1 MAHKFEEKRK
11 SILQQ
16 KDMDSEWMLNI
27 FSWNRLVLNLKSGWV
42 FQSSEYQEE
51 QQAIASA
58 QKNPTCE
65 SSTMP
70 EWIKNSLR

>member
-1 MAHKFEEKRK
+1 
-11 SILQQ
+11 
-16 KDMDSEWMLNI
+16 MDSEWMLNI

-58 QKNPTCE
+58 QKKPTCD

>member
-1 MAHKFEEKRK
+1 
-11 SILQQ
+11 
-16 KDMDSEWMLNI
+16 MDSEWMLNI

-58 QKNPTCE
+58 QKKPTCDL
-65 SSTMP
+65 STMP

>member
-58 QKNPTCE
+58 QKKTN
-65 SSTMP
+65 M
-70 EWIKNSLR
+70 

>member
-1 MAHKFEEKRK
+1 MAPKFEEKRK

-58 QKNPTCE
+58 PKKTN
-65 SSTMP
+65 M
-70 EWIKNSLR
+70 